1 MQEHQSVN
9 IRQISQNRAEQV
21 AYYRFL
27 SNENVTLSELIRSLS
42 DHCQLQVNGLH
53 VLAISDT
60 SEINLQAH
68 AGRLK
73 PDGLGVVGNNRDIGF
88 FLHPT
93 LALNAETGFPIGLS
107 TVQLWKRKQNRADKH
122 QRQYPKLPIEEKESY
137 KWLRSAQQSQP
148 CFAAGGAR
156 LVTHI
161 GDREG
166 DIYEEFV
173 EVPDEQT
180 HVLVRSYQN
189 RRLWRQE
196 ESLYPYLAQQP
207 CEGVYTVPVTA
218 DPRRKTV
225 RREAVLEVRFT
236 RVRIQRPHKAS
247 AKEYPPYV
255 SLFALEAREID
266 PPKGTDPV
274 HWRLLTTHEITNFE
288 AALQILQWYC
298 WRWRIEQLFAALKR
312 AGLNLEATQL
322 ESVAAIERLSILA
335 LSVALRALQLVEGR
349 ENTDLPAAM
358 AFDPTQQQC
367 LERLAPSLQ
376 GRTRRQQN
384 PYPSGSLPWA
394 TWLVARL
401 GGWSGYSSQRPP
413 GISTLVRG
421 LRRLDGI
428 LLGWN
433 LSQTPLVCTP

>member
-9 IRQISQNRAEQV
+9 IRQISQSRAEQV
-21 AYYRFL
+21 GYYRFL
-27 SNENVTLSELIRSLS
+27 NNENVTLSELVRSLS
-42 DHCQLQVNGLH
+42 DHCQPQVDGLH

-93 LALNAETGFPIGLS
+93 LALNAETGFPLGLS
-107 TVQLWKRKQNRADKH
+107 TVQLWKRKIGRADKH
-122 QRQYPKLPIEEKESY
+122 QRRYPQLPIEEKESY

-148 CFAAGGAR
+148 CFAAGSAR

-173 EVPDEQT
+173 RVPDRQT
-180 HVLVRSYQN
+180 HVLVRSCRN
-189 RRLWRQE
+189 RRLWGQE
-196 ESLYPYLAQQP
+196 ELLYSYLARQP

-236 RVRIQRPHKAS
+236 RVHLQRPHKVS
-247 AKEYPPYV
+247 AKEYPPQV

-266 PPKGTDPV
+266 PPKGADPI
-274 HWRLLTTHEITNFE
+274 HWRLLTTHEVTTFE
-288 AALQILQWYC
+288 VALQVLQWYC

-349 ENTDLPAAM
+349 ENTDLPAAI
-358 AFDPTQQQC
+358 AFDPIQQQC
-367 LERLAPSLQ
+367 LEQLAPSLE
-376 GRTRRQQN
+376 GRTRQQRN
-384 PYPSGSLPWA
+384 PHPVRTLPWA
-394 TWLVARL
+394 TWLIGRL
-401 GGWSGYSSQRPP
+401 GGWLGYSSQRPP

-421 LRRLDGI
+421 LRRFDGI
-428 LLGWN
+428 LVGWS
-433 LSQTPLVCTP
+433 LAQTPLVCTP